1 MDVLTR
7 PLSKRAA
14 RILYNVADA
23 RLAKGTRLCDDFAPS
38 FEAGLRHSG
47 VRAAR
52 RNWALLCWIEWS
64 ASVGLK
70 RPRTFSQLPRE
81 DRRRVL
87 ARVEN
92 SRFRGI
98 RAAVGV
104 LYQRIDGALHA
115 AAKGRSQSR
124 AQSS

>member
-1 MDVLTR
+1 MDSFSR

-14 RILYNVADA
+14 RTLYNVADA
-23 RLAKGTRLCDDFAPS
+23 RLAKGTRLCDDFAPA
-38 FEAGLRHSG
+38 FEAELRHSG

-64 ASVGLK
+64 TSIGLR
-70 RPRTFSQLPRE
+70 RPRTFSRLARDE
-81 DRRRVL
+81 RRL
-87 ARVEN
+87 ALSRVEN
-92 SRFRGI
+92 SRFPGV

-104 LYQRIDGALHA
+104 LYQRIDGALGA
-115 AAKGRSQSR
+115 AAEERSR

>member
-1 MDVLTR
+1 MDSFTR

-14 RILYNVADA
+14 RTLYNVADA
-23 RLAKGTRLCDDFAPS
+23 RLAKGTRLCEDFAPA
-38 FEAGLRHSG
+38 FEAALRYSG

-52 RNWALLCWIEWS
+52 RNWALLCWIERS
-64 ASVGLK
+64 GSIGLRRR
-70 RPRTFSQLPRE
+70 RPFSRLPRE
-81 DRRRVL
+81 ERRLAL

-98 RAAVGV
+98 RAALGV
-104 LYQRIDGALHA
+104 LYERIDGALRA
-115 AAKGRSQSR
+115 AAEERSR